1 MEILFESNSE
11 QEEEF
16 EYNGEIIVN
25 KGHVQITTGDPFNVE
40 IETDEAHTL

>member
-16 EYNGEIIVN
+16 EYDGEIIVN
-25 KGHVQITTGDPFNVE
+25 KGLVQITTGDPFNQPM
-40 IETDEAHTL
+40 ETNEADPL

>member
-16 EYNGEIIVN
+16 EHNGEVIVN
-25 KGHVQITTGDPFNVE
+25 KGHVQITTGDPFNVGMK
-40 IETDEAHTL
+40 TDEAHII